1 MPAIKWWAF
10 FVPQGFIDKFIKKF
24 IKGLT
29 FNLNSSMLL
38 SVTETVEKTRKG
50 GKNEDVKH

>member
-1 MPAIKWWAF
+1 M
-10 FVPQGFIDKFIKKF
+10 PQGFIKRLKK
-24 IKGLT
+24 KLKRGLI
-29 FNLNSSMLL
+29 FSLKSSMLL